1 MTEKEKKEPT
11 EKYILKEVVTQKDT
25 AIGIE
30 GNDEVFTEQG
40 LLLEILN
47 KLDKI
52 EKVYRYS
59 YNSSNS
65 CCSSSLSVHSNC
77 SASI

>member
-52 EKVYRYS
+52 ER
-59 YNSSNS
+59 
-65 CCSSSLSVHSNC
+65 
-77 SASI
+77 AIA